1 MVITSVVHNMQ
12 HNLLHE
18 HIILLLSCLTPHQKK
33 GEIRIRTKSKKNQI
47 KLLKKETKKL
57 QVKLNKYCLFPAI

>member
-1 MVITSVVHNMQ
+1 MVITSVVHKMQ

-18 HIILLLSCLTPHQKK
+18 HTILLLSCLTPHQKK